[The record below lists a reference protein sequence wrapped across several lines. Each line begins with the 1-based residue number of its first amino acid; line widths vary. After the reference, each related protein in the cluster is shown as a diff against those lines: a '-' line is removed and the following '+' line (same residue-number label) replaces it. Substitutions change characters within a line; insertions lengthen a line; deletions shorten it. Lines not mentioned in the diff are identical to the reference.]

1 MSWLMMTLRD
11 AIRRH
16 RGEDGQLETFVLALV
31 IFLLILIIS
40 GRRVLVQ

>member
-1 MSWLMMTLRD
+1 MSWLIMNFRHTL
-11 AIRRH
+11 RRH
-16 RGEDGQLETFVLALV
+16 RGEDGQVEAIVLALV